1 MTDNWGDRARFGM
14 FIVGNEAVPE
24 AEWWAMAPAGVSIHA
39 ARVTARA
46 PWARW
51 DSERRDV
58 VLESDLQR
66 GAAQFAALRVSVAV
80 VAHFSSSII
89 GGAGWDEAI
98 ISSFWWGDAHHH
110 ECDRLHPGAAR
121 MQGETPLSCIAPMVR
136 PGICRARRGVL
147 ER

>member
-1 MTDNWGDRARFGM
+1 MLAAGRICRLFRHRTPIPPYQTWSGAAIMKDNWGDRARIGI

-58 VLESDLQR
+58 VLEADLER
-66 GAAQFAALRVSVAV
+66 GAAQF
-80 VAHFSSSII
+80 
-89 GGAGWDEAI
+89 
-98 ISSFWWGDAHHH
+98 
-110 ECDRLHPGAAR
+110 
-121 MQGETPLSCIAPMVR
+121 
-136 PGICRARRGVL
+136 
-147 ER
+147 